1 MDYPFSR
8 NTLWVNTPTH
18 IFGHVMHIHA
28 NTEYG
33 QPAICG
39 ECLRCHS
46 TITYRIQFQFQ
57 VYISRAVETCELWQ
71 VLGSW
76 ISVSEVK
83 NHLRE
88 HIVMVARKCL
98 FLVTTKDNSGR
109 GQTRNMT
116 VLVATRI
123 AFLAVRRETVNS
135 GRDLLLWSPP
145 RSPQFWSPNTT
156 SLVAT
161 RNV

>member
-1 MDYPFSR
+1 MWSWELLQSLVTWTSGGNGKLICTWPLSSDHQPDWGAKLFQLVDNPFSR
-8 NTLWVNTPTH
+8 NTLWVNKPTH

-83 NHLRE
+83 THLRRAE
-88 HIVMVARKCL
+88 EL
-98 FLVTTKDNSGR
+98 R
-109 GQTRNMT
+109 GWK
-116 VLVATRI
+116 VK
-123 AFLAVRRETVNS
+123 
-135 GRDLLLWSPP
+135 SPSYQNQP
-145 RSPQFWSPNTT
+145 SYFTGI
-156 SLVAT
+156 
-161 RNV
+161 

>member
-1 MDYPFSR
+1 MWSCTTVQNIENYYNLWSHGRVVETVNLFVPDLWVLTINQIEVQSYFNLWSVDNPFSR

-18 IFGHVMHIHA
+18 IFGPVMHIHA

-46 TITYRIQFQFQ
+46 TITYRNQFQFQ
-57 VYISRAVETCELWQ
+57 VYISRTVETREIWQ

-83 NHLRE
+83 THLRRAE
-88 HIVMVARKCL
+88 DL
-98 FLVTTKDNSGR
+98 R
-109 GQTRNMT
+109 GWR
-116 VLVATRI
+116 VK
-123 AFLAVRRETVNS
+123 
-135 GRDLLLWSPP
+135 SPSYQNQP
-145 RSPQFWSPNTT
+145 SYFTGI
-156 SLVAT
+156 
-161 RNV
+161 

>member
-1 MDYPFSR
+1 MKLYNPSKYWELLQSLVTWTSGGNGKLSATWPLSSDHQPDWGAKLFQLVDHPFSR

-18 IFGHVMHIHA
+18 IFGPVMHIHA

-46 TITYRIQFQFQ
+46 TLTYRIQFQFQ

-83 NHLRE
+83 THLRRAE
-88 HIVMVARKCL
+88 EL
-98 FLVTTKDNSGR
+98 R
-109 GQTRNMT
+109 GWK
-116 VLVATRI
+116 VK
-123 AFLAVRRETVNS
+123 
-135 GRDLLLWSPP
+135 SPSYQNQP
-145 RSPQFWSPNTT
+145 SYFTGM
-156 SLVAT
+156 
-161 RNV
+161 